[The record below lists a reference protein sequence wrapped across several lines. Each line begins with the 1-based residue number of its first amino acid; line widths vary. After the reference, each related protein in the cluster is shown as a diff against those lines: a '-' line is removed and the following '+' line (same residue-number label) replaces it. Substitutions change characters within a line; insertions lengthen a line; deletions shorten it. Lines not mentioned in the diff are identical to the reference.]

1 MDTNEA
7 ITAFLRSCQARGL
20 SPRTLDWYRSILHRF
35 AVHVPEVPSLTDAV
49 ERFLAAVPGCDRT
62 RYDYW
67 KVACIFCRWC
77 TKRYG
82 VANPMGDIPAPKVRK
97 KLPRTLSVQQLGCLF
112 LVARGKRDRA
122 LLTLL
127 VDTGIRVG
135 EALNLAR
142 EDIGDET
149 IYVDGKTGPREVP
162 ISAGTRAF
170 LLELVSQGPL
180 FWGYKGRMTR
190 SGAYSVIREIFK
202 GAGITGRKLGP
213 HTLRHTFGRQYIVNG
228 GDLVSLQRILGH
240 TDIQTTRIYAELDM
254 RDVVRQHHKF
264 SPLRDAMAPVQGDMF
279 DEVARA
285 VDRRQVSEQ
294 NTE

>member
-1 MDTNEA
+1 MDTPEA
-7 ITAFLRSCQARGL
+7 VNAFLRSCQARGL
-20 SPRTLDWYRSILHRF
+20 SPRTLDWYRGILCRF
-35 AVHVPEVPSLTDAV
+35 AASVHEVPSLPDEV
-49 ERFLAAVPGCDRT
+49 ERFLAGVPGCDVT

-67 KVACIFCRWC
+67 KVARLFCRWC
-77 TKRYG
+77 AKRYG
-82 VANPMGDIPAPKVRK
+82 VANPMTELPPPRVK
-97 KLPRTLSVQQLGCLF
+97 KKRPHTLSVQELGCLF

-127 VDTGIRVG
+127 VDTGIRIG
-135 EALNLAR
+135 EALNLSR

-162 ISAGTRAF
+162 LSAGTRAG
-170 LLELVSQGPL
+170 LLEMVPHGPL
-180 FWGYKGRMTR
+180 FWGAKGRMTR
-190 SGAYSVIREIFK
+190 SGAYNVVQKLFK
-202 GAGITGRKLGP
+202 GAGISGRKLGP

-240 TDIQTTRIYAELDM
+240 SNIQTTRIYAELDM

-285 VDRRQVSEQ
+285 VDIRLARLQ